1 MPRAEGQKAKLLVLK
16 QIFERK
22 TDEEHMLSV
31 PQLLDALEKAGMPAE
46 RKSIYSDID
55 ALRRGGVDVE
65 LARGR
70 GGGYYLA
77 SRTFEL
83 PELKLL
89 VDSVQASQFITKKKS
104 EVLIKKL
111 ESLTSDYQAGQMQRQ
126 VFVSGRVKTMNE
138 SIYYTV
144 DTLHSAIAQDRQ
156 VTFQYLEWSL
166 NKKKMPRKNGALY
179 QVSPWALVWSDSKY
193 YLIAFSEGEI
203 RHYRVDKLREPALT
217 DLPREG
223 KAQFR
228 AQDLGAYTNQVFGM
242 FGGEVE
248 KVTLRCANRLVGV
261 MLDRFGTGVLLSP
274 QMDGAHFHLTVPVAV
289 SPQFLGWVCGFGD
302 EIEVLNPP
310 GRAPADGPA
319 GRRADP
325 KVRKTGVTVCFPS
338 SGSSRVF
345 PPFLQS
351 GGFFC
356 AFSACRRAKL
366 LHKGRFFDRIKN
378 VCDLTDEFSK

>member
-166 NKKKMPRKNGALY
+166 NKKKIPRKNGALY

-203 RHYRVDKLREPALT
+203 RHYRVDKLREPA
-217 DLPREG
+217 
-223 KAQFR
+223 Q
-228 AQDLGAYTNQVFGM
+228 
-242 FGGEVE
+242 
-248 KVTLRCANRLVGV
+248 
-261 MLDRFGTGVLLSP
+261 
-274 QMDGAHFHLTVPVAV
+274 
-289 SPQFLGWVCGFGD
+289 
-302 EIEVLNPP
+302 I
-310 GRAPADGPA
+310 GRAH
-319 GRRADP
+319 
-325 KVRKTGVTVCFPS
+325 V
-338 SGSSRVF
+338 
-345 PPFLQS
+345 
-351 GGFFC
+351 
-356 AFSACRRAKL
+356 
-366 LHKGRFFDRIKN
+366 
-378 VCDLTDEFSK
+378 

>member
-1 MPRAEGQKAKLLVLK
+1 MPRKEGQKRKLLVLL
-16 QIFERK
+16 QILARE
-22 TDEEHMLSV
+22 TDERHPLSV
-31 PQLLDALEKAGMPAE
+31 PQIVEKLKEKGIEAE
-46 RKSIYSDID
+46 RKSVYDDLGTLNEMPDFPYEIMQK
-55 ALRRGGVDVE
+55 
-65 LARGR
+65 RGR

-111 ESLTSDYQAGQMQRQ
+111 ESLASDYQAGQMQRQ

-144 DTLHSAIAQDRQ
+144 DALHSAIAQDRQ
-156 VTFQYLEWSL
+156 VTFQYLEWGL

-228 AQDLGAYTNQVFGM
+228 ALDLGAYTNQVFGM

-310 GRAPADGPA
+310 AVRQQMAQLAA
-319 GRRADP
+319 GLTQ
-325 KVRKTGVTVCFPS
+325 KY
-338 SGSSRVF
+338 
-345 PPFLQS
+345 
-351 GGFFC
+351 
-356 AFSACRRAKL
+356 AKQ
-366 LHKGRFFDRIKN
+366 G
-378 VCDLTDEFSK
+378 

>member
-16 QIFERK
+16 QIFDRK

-228 AQDLGAYTNQVFGM
+228 ALDLGAYTNQVFGM

-310 GRAPADGPA
+310 AVRQQMAQLAA
-319 GRRADP
+319 GLTQ
-325 KVRKTGVTVCFPS
+325 KY
-338 SGSSRVF
+338 
-345 PPFLQS
+345 
-351 GGFFC
+351 
-356 AFSACRRAKL
+356 AKQ
-366 LHKGRFFDRIKN
+366 G
-378 VCDLTDEFSK
+378 

>member
-1 MPRAEGQKAKLLVLK
+1 MAKGANQKAKLLRLA
-16 QIFERK
+16 QLLLTRS
-22 TDEEHMLSV
+22 DEEHPLSIR
-31 PQLLDALEKAGMPAE
+31 QIIDELAKYDISAE
-46 RKSIYSDID
+46 RKSIYDD
-55 ALRRGGVDVE
+55 MEALRTLGLDVQ
-65 LARGR
+65 
-70 GGGYYLA
+70 
-77 SRTFEL
+77 SRKGSNPGWFVAQREFEL

-111 ESLTSDYQAGQMQRQ
+111 ESLASDYQAGQMQRQ

-144 DTLHSAIAQDRQ
+144 DALHSAIAQDRQ
-156 VTFQYLEWSL
+156 VTFQYLEWGL

-203 RHYRVDKLREPALT
+203 RHYRVDKLREPTVT

-228 AQDLGAYTNQVFGM
+228 ALDLGAYTNQVFGM

-310 GRAPADGPA
+310 AVRQQMAQLAA
-319 GRRADP
+319 GLTQ
-325 KVRKTGVTVCFPS
+325 KY
-338 SGSSRVF
+338 
-345 PPFLQS
+345 
-351 GGFFC
+351 
-356 AFSACRRAKL
+356 AKQ
-366 LHKGRFFDRIKN
+366 G
-378 VCDLTDEFSK
+378 

>member
-1 MPRAEGQKAKLLVLK
+1 MAKGANQKAKLLRLA
-16 QIFERK
+16 QLLLTRS
-22 TDEEHMLSV
+22 DEEHPLSIR
-31 PQLLDALEKAGMPAE
+31 QIIDELAKYDISAE
-46 RKSIYSDID
+46 RKSIYDD
-55 ALRRGGVDVE
+55 MEALRTLGLDVQ
-65 LARGR
+65 
-70 GGGYYLA
+70 
-77 SRTFEL
+77 SRKGSNPGWFVAQREFEL

-111 ESLTSDYQAGQMQRQ
+111 ESLASDYQAGQMQRQ

-144 DTLHSAIAQDRQ
+144 DALHSAIAQDRQ
-156 VTFQYLEWSL
+156 VTFQYLEWGL

-203 RHYRVDKLREPALT
+203 RHYRVDKLREPAVT

-228 AQDLGAYTNQVFGM
+228 ALDLGAYTNQVFGM

-310 GRAPADGPA
+310 AVRQQMAQLAA
-319 GRRADP
+319 GLTQ
-325 KVRKTGVTVCFPS
+325 KY
-338 SGSSRVF
+338 
-345 PPFLQS
+345 
-351 GGFFC
+351 
-356 AFSACRRAKL
+356 AKQ
-366 LHKGRFFDRIKN
+366 G
-378 VCDLTDEFSK
+378 

>member
-1 MPRAEGQKAKLLVLK
+1 
-16 QIFERK
+16 
-22 TDEEHMLSV
+22 
-31 PQLLDALEKAGMPAE
+31 
-46 RKSIYSDID
+46 
-55 ALRRGGVDVE
+55 
-65 LARGR
+65 
-70 GGGYYLA
+70 
-77 SRTFEL
+77 
-83 PELKLL
+83 
-89 VDSVQASQFITKKKS
+89 
-104 EVLIKKL
+104 
-111 ESLTSDYQAGQMQRQ
+111 
-126 VFVSGRVKTMNE
+126 MNE

-166 NKKKMPRKNGALY
+166 NKKKIPRKNGALY

-228 AQDLGAYTNQVFGM
+228 ALDLGAYTNQVFGM

-310 GRAPADGPA
+310 AVRQQMAQLAA
-319 GRRADP
+319 GLTQ
-325 KVRKTGVTVCFPS
+325 KY
-338 SGSSRVF
+338 
-345 PPFLQS
+345 
-351 GGFFC
+351 
-356 AFSACRRAKL
+356 AKQ
-366 LHKGRFFDRIKN
+366 G
-378 VCDLTDEFSK
+378 

>member
-228 AQDLGAYTNQVFGM
+228 ALDSGRLHQSGVRYVRRR
-242 FGGEVE
+242 GGKGHPPVCQPPGGRYAGP
-248 KVTLRCANRLVGV
+248 LRHRGV
-261 MLDRFGTGVLLSP
+261 AVPSDGRRTLSP
-274 QMDGAHFHLTVPVAV
+274 DSARGRQSPV
-289 SPQFLGWVCGFGD
+289 SGLG
-302 EIEVLNPP
+302 
-310 GRAPADGPA
+310 
-319 GRRADP
+319 
-325 KVRKTGVTVCFPS
+325 VRLRG
-338 SGSSRVF
+338 
-345 PPFLQS
+345 
-351 GGFFC
+351 
-356 AFSACRRAKL
+356 
-366 LHKGRFFDRIKN
+366 
-378 VCDLTDEFSK
+378 

>member
-1 MPRAEGQKAKLLVLK
+1 
-16 QIFERK
+16 
-22 TDEEHMLSV
+22 
-31 PQLLDALEKAGMPAE
+31 
-46 RKSIYSDID
+46 
-55 ALRRGGVDVE
+55 
-65 LARGR
+65 
-70 GGGYYLA
+70 
-77 SRTFEL
+77 
-83 PELKLL
+83 
-89 VDSVQASQFITKKKS
+89 
-104 EVLIKKL
+104 
-111 ESLTSDYQAGQMQRQ
+111 MQRQ

-156 VTFQYLEWSL
+156 VTFQYLEWGL

-203 RHYRVDKLREPALT
+203 RHYRVDKLREPAVT

-228 AQDLGAYTNQVFGM
+228 ALDLGAYTNQVFGM

-310 GRAPADGPA
+310 AVRQQMAQLAA
-319 GRRADP
+319 GLTQ
-325 KVRKTGVTVCFPS
+325 KY
-338 SGSSRVF
+338 
-345 PPFLQS
+345 
-351 GGFFC
+351 
-356 AFSACRRAKL
+356 AKQ
-366 LHKGRFFDRIKN
+366 G
-378 VCDLTDEFSK
+378 